1 MPSLHVTIATL
12 MALLAWRYN
21 RTAGIAFTVFT
32 VIILIGSVMLGWH
45 YSADGLAGIALAFV
59 FWGVGGKIT
68 QTWAADCTRSVETQP
83 ISAVPALLET

>member
-32 VIILIGSVMLGWH
+32 VVILIGSIMLGWH
-45 YSADGLAGIALAFV
+45 YSADGLAGIALALV
-59 FWGVGGKIT
+59 FWGVAGKII
-68 QTWAADCTRSVETQP
+68 QMWAADCARVVEEQP
-83 ISAVPALLET
+83 MLATPALSET